1 MLVLFALCF
10 PTNQLIVIK
19 TYGYW
24 SGNKK
29 NPNKSYT
36 LQLLNRFYSILLIG
50 KVTAVFRL
58 YHSEENNCRFRV
70 Y

>member
-1 MLVLFALCF
+1 MDIGVA
-10 PTNQLIVIK
+10 IK
-19 TYGYW
+19 
-24 SGNKK
+24 KQI
-29 NPNKSYT
+29 KSYT

>member
-1 MLVLFALCF
+1 MDIGVA
-10 PTNQLIVIK
+10 IK
-19 TYGYW
+19 
-24 SGNKK
+24 KQI
-29 NPNKSYT
+29 KSYT
-36 LQLLNRFYSILLIG
+36 LQLLNRFFFSILLIA

>member
-29 NPNKSYT
+29 TNKSYT

>member
-1 MLVLFALCF
+1 MDIGVA
-10 PTNQLIVIK
+10 IK
-19 TYGYW
+19 
-24 SGNKK
+24 KQI
-29 NPNKSYT
+29 KSYIHSST
-36 LQLLNRFYSILLIG
+36 PKQVFFSILLIG

>member
-29 NPNKSYT
+29 NKLSPT
-36 LQLLNRFYSILLIG
+36 LFNS
-50 KVTAVFRL
+50 
-58 YHSEENNCRFRV
+58 
-70 Y
+70 